1 MLKFISS
8 EEASRFERKIR
19 DGFEDSATGSVET
32 LLFAHIT
39 PFTVSGVVKVKV
51 KRPLNPT

>member
-8 EEASRFERKIR
+8 EEASLFERKIS
-19 DGFEDSATGSVET
+19 DGFEDSATRSVET

-39 PFTVSGVVKVKV
+39 PFTVGRSEGQGEA
-51 KRPLNPT
+51 PS